1 MEKISQITQIKG
13 WNLRVKFSC
22 RKSSIFISYEEEHIT
37 CGVKWVCVLGGTGD
51 RVIESRATV
60 YRVVLQSGEF
70 FTQTSLPSSQ
80 HTLHQQ
86 REGEQWRHVWSQ
98 VTNLWSFCWAHGV
111 QRQLFGRGG
120 QTISS
125 PWFWVPLPTVKS
137 TRKRSQRSVPLLFSL
152 FRTLT
157 YIPHSSH
164 SKIETSQL
172 SH

>member
-152 FRTLT
+152 FRTLA
-157 YIPHSSH
+157 YIPHSSD